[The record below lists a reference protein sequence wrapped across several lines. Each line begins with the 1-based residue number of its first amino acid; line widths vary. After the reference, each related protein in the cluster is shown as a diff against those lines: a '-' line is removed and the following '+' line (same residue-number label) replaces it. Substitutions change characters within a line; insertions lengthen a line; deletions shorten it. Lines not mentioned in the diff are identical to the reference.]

1 MASTSSSVAVETAPI
16 TTTTNSGRAWAE
28 RPTKRNPFVNMAV
41 ESKVSVCYNSSE
53 LARLADDLR
62 EVERRIYNEADGDE
76 LDLLYARKAC
86 LEQKLAGF

>member
-1 MASTSSSVAVETAPI
+1 
-16 TTTTNSGRAWAE
+16 
-28 RPTKRNPFVNMAV
+28 MAV